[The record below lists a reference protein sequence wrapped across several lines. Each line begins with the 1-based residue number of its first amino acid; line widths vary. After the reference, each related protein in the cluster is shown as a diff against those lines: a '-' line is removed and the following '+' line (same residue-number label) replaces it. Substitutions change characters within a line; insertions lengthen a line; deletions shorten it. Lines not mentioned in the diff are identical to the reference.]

1 MYQVFVVSPSG
12 KKYLV
17 ATTRTCGA
25 ADYVKGF
32 YTTIYGVNVEI
43 KKQ

>member
-1 MYQVFVVSPSG
+1 MFKVYVVSPSG
-12 KKYLV
+12 KEYLV
-17 ATTRTCGA
+17 ATTRTFGA